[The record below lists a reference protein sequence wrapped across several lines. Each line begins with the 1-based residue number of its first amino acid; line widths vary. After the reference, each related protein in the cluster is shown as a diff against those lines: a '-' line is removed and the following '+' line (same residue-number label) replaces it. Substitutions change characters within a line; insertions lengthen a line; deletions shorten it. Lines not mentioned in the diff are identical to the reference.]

1 MPKYFVLDTNVFLH
15 NPRALF
21 LFEEHH
27 VVIPITV
34 IEEIDRFKK
43 DFSEIGRNARL
54 TSRYL
59 DELRLKGNL
68 LGGVAL
74 DSGGTVRVDISAH
87 DDQRISGVL
96 LENNADRRILLS
108 AMHVMQQLRA
118 QGSQEPVIVVTKDT
132 NLRLKAHALGLDVED
147 FENAKVNIEELYT
160 GRLDVPTPAALIE
173 RIYQDNVI
181 DLAPIRK
188 IVAELKLAPGENGNG
203 DPSLYPNQFLHLIQ
217 PGDEKTGALARIDP
231 TGTKV
236 ELLRKL
242 KHHVCNITYR
252 NREQRM
258 AFELLLDDRVRLVT
272 LVGMAGTGKTLLA
285 LAAGLQKAINEGTY
299 QRLLV
304 SRPIYPLGRELGFL
318 PGDLEEKLRPWMQ
331 PIFDN
336 LEMLLAS
343 PTDKAAQYTRLN
355 EYIDDGRIELEALTY
370 IRGRSI
376 PNVYL
381 LIDEAQN
388 LTPHEIKTT
397 ITRAGEGTKIV
408 LTGDPYQIDNPYLD
422 SNSNG
427 LTYVVERMKGQGL
440 AGHITLVKGERSPLA
455 ELSATVL

>member
-1 MPKYFVLDTNVFLH
+1 MLKHFVLDTNVFLH

-21 LFEEHH
+21 LFQENI

-43 DFSEIGRNARL
+43 DFNEIGRNARL

-59 DELRLKGNL
+59 DELRVKGNL
-68 LGGVAL
+68 IAGVKL
-74 DSGGTVRVDISAH
+74 ESGGTVRVDIGSH
-87 DDQRISGVL
+87 KDVNVNGVL
-96 LENNADRRILLS
+96 LENNADHRILWCALDLKRELEKIG
-108 AMHVMQQLRA
+108 AEER
-118 QGSQEPVIVVTKDT
+118 VIVVTKDT

-147 FENAKVNIEELYT
+147 FENSKVNIDELYT
-160 GRLDVPTPAALIE
+160 GRFDMRVPGALID
-173 RIYQDNVI
+173 RMYQENII
-181 DLAPIRK
+181 DAEPIK
-188 IVAELKLAPGENGNG
+188 KLYAAQWGAVAPGEEEQ
-203 DPSLYPNQFLHLIQ
+203 PRLYPNEFVHLIAET
-217 PGDEKTGALARIDP
+217 DEKTSALTRLDPSAARL
-231 TGTKV
+231 

-242 KHHVCNITYR
+242 KHQICNITYR

-258 AFELLLDDRVRLVT
+258 ALELLLDDRVRLVT

-285 LAAGLQKAINEGTY
+285 LAAGLHKVVNEPVY

-336 LEMLLAS
+336 LEFLLAS

-355 EYIDDGRIELEALTY
+355 EYMEEGRIELEALTY

-376 PNVYL
+376 PNVFL

-397 ITRAGEGTKIV
+397 ITRVGEGTKIV

-427 LTYVVERMKGQGL
+427 LTYVVERMKGQTL
-440 AGHITLVKGERSPLA
+440 AGHVTLVKGERSPLA
-455 ELSATVL
+455 ELAATVL

>member
-1 MPKYFVLDTNVFLH
+1 MRKHFVLDTNVFLH

-21 LFEEHH
+21 LFEENHII
-27 VVIPITV
+27 IPITV

-43 DFSEIGRNARL
+43 DVTEIGRNARL

-59 DELRLKGNL
+59 DDLRNRGNL
-68 LGGVAL
+68 IEGVELDGGGVV
-74 DSGGTVRVDISAH
+74 SVDVGAH
-87 DDQRISGVL
+87 RDVDTESVLFESNADQRILTVALHTKKQLKERGV
-96 LENNADRRILLS
+96 
-108 AMHVMQQLRA
+108 H
-118 QGSQEPVIVVTKDT
+118 EPVILVTKDT
-132 NLRLKAHALGLDVED
+132 NLRLKGHALGLDVED
-147 FENAKVNIEELYT
+147 FENAKVNIDELYT
-160 GRLDVPTPAALIE
+160 GRIELRAPAALIE
-173 RIYQDNVI
+173 RIYQEGVI
-181 DLAPIRK
+181 DAPPVLALFAEA
-188 IVAELKLAPGENGNG
+188 VAGNG
-203 DPSLYPNQFLHLIQ
+203 TRDDERTLYPNQFIHLIDQ
-217 PGDEKTGALARIDP
+217 ADDKSGALVRLDP
-231 TGTKV
+231 SGKKI

-242 KHHVCNITYR
+242 KHQIANITYR

-285 LAAGLQKAINEGTY
+285 LAAGLHKALNESAY

-318 PGDLEEKLRPWMQ
+318 PGDLEDKLRPWMQ

-336 LEMLLAS
+336 LEFLLAS
-343 PTDKAAQYTRLN
+343 PTDKAAQYTRLQQ
-355 EYIDDGRIELEALTY
+355 YIDDGMIELEALTY

-397 ITRAGEGTKIV
+397 ITRVGEGTKIV

-427 LTYVVERMKGQGL
+427 LTYVVERLKGQGL
-440 AGHITLVKGERSPLA
+440 AGHVTLVKGERSPLA
-455 ELSATVL
+455 ELAATVL